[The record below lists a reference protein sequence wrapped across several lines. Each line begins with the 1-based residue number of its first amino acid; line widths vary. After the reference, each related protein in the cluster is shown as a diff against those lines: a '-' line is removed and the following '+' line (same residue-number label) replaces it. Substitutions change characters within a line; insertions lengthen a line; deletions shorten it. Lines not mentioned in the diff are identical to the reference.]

1 MLENEYRFQTVGQ
14 ALKNIRK
21 IFKNGGIINSGRE
34 AEILLSYFLE
44 MNRSEI
50 YLNFDRV
57 LKDIEKTQLEK
68 KIQQRIEKIPLQ
80 YITKHQEFMGMDF
93 LVEKGVLIPRPETEI
108 LVDEV
113 IKRLKNYKYSN
124 NLKVAD
130 LGTGTG
136 IIAICLAK
144 FIDNIIIYATDISKK
159 SLQIAL
165 KNAQKHECKDKIIF
179 LQGDLFEPF
188 MGKIGKSNLDGII
201 SNPPYIDSYDFE
213 SLPPEIKDN
222 EPKIALSG
230 GIDGLDYYRKII
242 KKSPQY
248 LKKNGFVALEVGISQ
263 AKKVKE
269 LIESMGGESDEDTE
283 IIKDLKQLKELLDS
297 EIITQEEFDAKKTEL
312 LEKL

>member
-1 MLENEYRFQTVGQ
+1 MKFKKMPENKYAFQTVGQ

-21 IFKNGGIINSGRE
+21 IFKDKGIMNPDRE

-44 MNRSEI
+44 MSRSEI
-50 YLNFDRV
+50 YLNSDRI

-68 KIQQRIEKIPLQ
+68 KIHKRIEKIPLQ

-108 LVDEV
+108 LVEEV
-113 IKRLKNYKYSN
+113 IRKLKNYKCSR
-124 NLKVAD
+124 VAD

-136 IIAICLAK
+136 IIAVSIAK
-144 FIDNIIIYATDISKK
+144 FIEDVIIYATDISKK

-165 KNAQKHECKDKIIF
+165 KNAQKHGCKNKIIF

-188 MGKIGKSNLDGII
+188 IGIIKKNSLDGII
-201 SNPPYIDSYDFE
+201 SNPPYIDSHDFE

-222 EPKIALSG
+222 EPKVALAG

-248 LKKNGFVALEVGISQ
+248 LKKNGFMALEVGFDQSKIL
-263 AKKVKE
+263 KE
-269 LIESMGGESDEDTE
+269 LIIKENNFNQNIE
-283 IIKDLKQLKELLDS
+283 ITKDYLGIERVVIAYRK
-297 EIITQEEFDAKKTEL
+297 
-312 LEKL
+312 

>member
-1 MLENEYRFQTVGQ
+1 MKFKTMLGNEYRFQTVGQ

-21 IFKNGGIINSGRE
+21 IFKNEGIINSGRE
-34 AEILLSYFLE
+34 AEILLSYFLG
-44 MNRSEI
+44 MSRSEI
-50 YLNFDRV
+50 YLNSERV

-136 IIAICLAK
+136 IIAICIAK

-188 MGKIGKSNLDGII
+188 TGKIEKNNLNGII

-213 SLPPEIKDN
+213 SLPTEIKDN

-269 LIESMGGESDEDTE
+269 LI
-283 IIKDLKQLKELLDS
+283 LKENNFNQNI
-297 EIITQEEFDAKKTEL
+297 EIVKDYLGIDRVVIAYRKG
-312 LEKL
+312 

>member
-1 MLENEYRFQTVGQ
+1 MKFKKMLENKYTFKTVGQ

-21 IFKNGGIINSGRE
+21 IFRDKGIMNPDRE

-44 MNRSEI
+44 MSRSEI
-50 YLNFDRV
+50 YLNSDRV
-57 LKDIEKTQLEK
+57 LKDIEKAQLEK
-68 KIQQRIEKIPLQ
+68 MIQKRIEKIPLQ

-108 LVDEV
+108 LVEEV
-113 IKRLKNYKYSN
+113 IRKLKNYKCSR
-124 NLKVAD
+124 VAD

-136 IIAICLAK
+136 IIAVSIAK
-144 FIDNIIIYATDISKK
+144 FIEDVIIYATDISKK

-165 KNAQKHECKDKIIF
+165 KNTQKHGCKDKIIF

-188 MGKIGKSNLDGII
+188 IGKIKKNSLDGII
-201 SNPPYIDSYDFE
+201 SNPPYIDSHDFE

-222 EPKIALSG
+222 EPKVALSG

-248 LKKNGFVALEVGISQ
+248 LKKNGFMALEVGFDQSKI
-263 AKKVKE
+263 VKE
-269 LIESMGGESDEDTE
+269 LIIKENNFNQNIE
-283 IIKDLKQLKELLDS
+283 ITKDYLGIERVVIAYRK
-297 EIITQEEFDAKKTEL
+297 
-312 LEKL
+312 

>member
-1 MLENEYRFQTVGQ
+1 MLENKYTFQTVGQ

-21 IFKNGGIINSGRE
+21 IFKNSGIINSERE
-34 AEILLSYFLE
+34 AEILLSYFLK
-44 MNRSEI
+44 MSRSEI
-50 YLNFDRV
+50 YLNSDRV
-57 LKDIEKTQLEK
+57 LKDIEKIKLEK
-68 KIQQRIEKIPLQ
+68 KIQKRIEKNPLQ
-80 YITKHQEFMGMDF
+80 YITKHQEFMGMNF

-108 LVDEV
+108 LVEEV

-136 IIAICLAK
+136 IIAISIAK
-144 FIDNIIIYATDISKK
+144 FIEDVIIYATDISKI

-165 KNAQKHECKDKIIF
+165 KNARKHECKDKIIF

-188 MGKIGKSNLDGII
+188 MGRIEKNSLDGIV

-222 EPKIALSG
+222 EPKIALFG

-242 KKSPQY
+242 RESPYY
-248 LKKNGFVALEVGISQ
+248 LKKSGFIALEVGLNQS
-263 AKKVKE
+263 KTVKE
-269 LIESMGGESDEDTE
+269 LIIRENNFNQDIE
-283 IIKDLKQLKELLDS
+283 IIKDYLGIERVVIAHRKG
-297 EIITQEEFDAKKTEL
+297 
-312 LEKL
+312 

>member
-1 MLENEYRFQTVGQ
+1 MKFKKMPENKYAFQTVGQ

-21 IFKNGGIINSGRE
+21 IFKDKGIMNPDRE

-44 MNRSEI
+44 MSRSEI
-50 YLNFDRV
+50 YLNSDRI

-68 KIQQRIEKIPLQ
+68 KIHKRIEKIPLQ

-108 LVDEV
+108 LVEEV
-113 IKRLKNYKYSN
+113 IRKLKNYKCSR
-124 NLKVAD
+124 VAD

-136 IIAICLAK
+136 IIAVSIAK
-144 FIDNIIIYATDISKK
+144 FIEDVIIYATDISKK

-165 KNAQKHECKDKIIF
+165 KNAQKHGCKNKIIF

-188 MGKIGKSNLDGII
+188 IGIIKKNSLDGII
-201 SNPPYIDSYDFE
+201 SNPPYIDSHDFE

-222 EPKIALSG
+222 EPKVALAG

-248 LKKNGFVALEVGISQ
+248 LKKNGFMALEVGFDQSKI
-263 AKKVKE
+263 VKD
-269 LIESMGGESDEDTE
+269 L
-283 IIKDLKQLKELLDS
+283 IIKENNFNQNI
-297 EIITQEEFDAKKTEL
+297 EITKDYLGIERVVIAYRK
-312 LEKL
+312 